1 MKRLLAVIFTF
12 VVLSGVSASAQTADE
27 LIQKNIAVRGGLEKL
42 RGLNSLRMT
51 GKLHTDG
58 RELPVVIQIKRPAM
72 ARGDV
77 TLQGMR
83 FVLAY
88 DGQSVWEIN
97 AFDGKT
103 EPERLPLDNEDAKQM
118 IELADLDGPL
128 ADYKAK
134 GNAVELIG
142 KEELEAT
149 PVYKLKLTLKNGDV
163 KYVYLDAAN
172 YLELKVSSKSQ
183 HAGGEHTEDEYYSD
197 YKPVNGVLIAH
208 AIDTRVDGQT
218 ENQILIEKIEANV
231 TMDDGVFKMPVKAPE
246 KKPSGP

>member
-27 LIQKNIAVRGGLEKL
+27 LIQKNIAARGGLEKL

-51 GKLHTDG
+51 GKLHSDG

-72 ARGDV
+72 GRGDV
-77 TLQGMR
+77 TMQGVR

-103 EPERLPLDNEDAKQM
+103 EPERLPPDHDDAKQM

-128 ADYKAK
+128 ADYKAR

-183 HAGGEHTEDEYYSD
+183 REGSEHTEDEYYSD

-208 AIDTRVDGQT
+208 AIETRVDGQT
-218 ENQILIEKIEANV
+218 ENQIIIEKIEANV
-231 TMDDGVFKMPVKAPE
+231 TMDDGIFKMPVKAPE